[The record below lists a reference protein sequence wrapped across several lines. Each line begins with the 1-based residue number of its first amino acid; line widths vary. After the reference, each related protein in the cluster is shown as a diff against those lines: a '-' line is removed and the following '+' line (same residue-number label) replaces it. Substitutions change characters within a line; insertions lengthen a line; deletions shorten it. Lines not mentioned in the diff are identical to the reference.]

1 MANKYTLAN
10 IAREA
15 AGGSR
20 LMQGREKIA
29 TEDIINETLT
39 LRDCDKVS
47 AIDADGTVSEYYVVV
62 FDEYPDNYYSGG
74 QQLTKICTAIEANGL
89 INELNANGLKIELT
103 RKKTAAGRRFTAVAI
118 KE

>member
-1 MANKYTLAN
+1 MANKNILAN

-20 LMQGREKIA
+20 LMQGREKLV
-29 TEDIINETLT
+29 TEDIINEALT

-47 AIDADGTVSEYYVVV
+47 SIDADGIVNDYYVVV

-74 QQLTKICTAIEANGL
+74 QQLTKICAAIEANGL
-89 INELNANGLKIELT
+89 KNELNANGLKIELT
-103 RKKTAAGRRFTAVAI
+103 RKKTAAGRRFTAVTV